1 MTGQRSSRRP
11 RAAESAR
18 SAAEPRLVDLTA
30 PVEDYLKAIYE
41 AELSGAAAATNDIAN
56 RLQIAPASVTGMVRR
71 LADQGLLAY
80 ERYRGVRL
88 TDAGRRAALRTIR
101 RHRVIEA

>member
-1 MTGQRSSRRP
+1 
-11 RAAESAR
+11 
-18 SAAEPRLVDLTA
+18 
-30 PVEDYLKAIYE
+30 
-41 AELSGAAAATNDIAN
+41 
-56 RLQIAPASVTGMVRR
+56 MVRR

-101 RHRVIEA
+101 RHRVIEAYLVRALGYPWAPAIFIGASAVIVANEIWRNGPTAAAGLAVIAAGVPAYFLVRRGARRA